1 MGVQKKIPRWLYCI
15 PIPEWKCATVL
26 VESNTPTPP
35 HPKPL
40 IIKDVPANKERWG
53 MGCDITV

>member
-1 MGVQKKIPRWLYCI
+1 MEIYTDSRMGMCDCAS
-15 PIPEWKCATVL
+15 WKQY
-26 VESNTPTPP
+26 PT